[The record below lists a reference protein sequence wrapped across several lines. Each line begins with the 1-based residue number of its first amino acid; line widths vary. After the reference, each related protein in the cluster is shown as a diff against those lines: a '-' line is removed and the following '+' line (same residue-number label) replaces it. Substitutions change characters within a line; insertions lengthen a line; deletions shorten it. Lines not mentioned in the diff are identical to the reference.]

1 LKGVRDEN
9 ADRFGRC
16 LGMPSSPKYTNRA
29 SLGQRA
35 EDIAC
40 QYLQRV
46 GFAIIARNVRVGR
59 LELDLIAQRGVLI
72 VFCEV
77 RSRSDTRLMTPAQTI
92 GPLKVRRVRHA
103 AAQWLRHHHHG
114 PVQVRFDVASIVFDA
129 PNGRLNYLEGAF

>member
-1 LKGVRDEN
+1 
-9 ADRFGRC
+9 
-16 LGMPSSPKYTNRA
+16 MPSSPRYASRA

-35 EDIAC
+35 EDMAC
-40 QYLQRV
+40 RHLQRA

-59 LELDLIAQRGVLI
+59 LELDLVAQRGLLV

-103 AAQWLRHHHHG
+103 AAQWLRHHQHG
-114 PVQVRFDVASIVFDA
+114 PVQVRFDVASVVFDT
-129 PNGRLNYLEGAF
+129 PGGRLNYLEGAF